1 MPRALKIQMQGFR
14 GRWEGGKFV
23 GLCGAPWRSWMGLA
37 GVGWVLEGRARVW
50 ERFGK
55 GAEVAQEVLREGL
68 GGSWDG
74 LAGSCGGLGGS

>member
-1 MPRALKIQMQGFR
+1 
-14 GRWEGGKFV
+14 
-23 GLCGAPWRSWMGLA
+23 MGLA

-74 LAGSCGGLGGS
+74 LAGSCGGLGGSYGWAWGICGGLGAAFGAIPKMCKHP

>member
-1 MPRALKIQMQGFR
+1 
-14 GRWEGGKFV
+14 
-23 GLCGAPWRSWMGLA
+23 MGLA